1 MGLRR
6 GRQIKE
12 SSAMDGQ
19 LTAIPPASPTLAADA
34 VLSCLKR
41 CGVTHLVWLPD
52 SESAVLYELV
62 KRDRDLTL
70 VQVCREGE
78 SFGVAAGLIA
88 GGKKPVVVI
97 QSTGFFESGD
107 SVRGLALW
115 LRLPLLMLVGYRGWQ
130 PDGAAQDT
138 AAHFLEPIL
147 RAWQIDHVVLQATAD
162 IAVLET
168 ALRTAEAT
176 SKPTAVLIAGEW
188 G

>member
-1 MGLRR
+1 MV
-6 GRQIKE
+6 E
-12 SSAMDGQ
+12 Q
-19 LTAIPPASPTLAADA
+19 LAAVPPAAPTLAASA

-52 SESAVLYELV
+52 SESAVLYELAQ
-62 KRDRDLTL
+62 RDPELAL

-78 SFGVAAGLIA
+78 SFGVAAGLFA

-115 LRLPLLMLVGYRGWQ
+115 LRLPLLILIGYRGWQ
-130 PDGAAQDT
+130 PEGIAQDT
-138 AAHFLEPIL
+138 AAHFLEPVL
-147 RAWQIDHVVLQATAD
+147 HAWKIEHGVLQATSD
-162 IAVLET
+162 VAVIES
-168 ALRTAEAT
+168 AFRRAEAM